1 MKKNLFVVA
10 SPLQIIN
17 ANEAINYFSLINNVF
32 VVIYNSND
40 IHNIQIDNILKNI
53 KTDEVIKIKP
63 SRNGKFFEYVK
74 IIRYLKKYIYNY
86 LFIGDIGSI
95 NRVIIPNLKKDKVFL
110 IDDGIGTM
118 DYYDKFLKS
127 SNLNKYKF
135 LR

>member
-86 LFIGDIGSI
+86 LFIGDMGSI
-95 NRVIIPNLKKDKVFL
+95 NRVIIPNLKKWTASTALINCSGEPIMIKFFFIFSTFL
-110 IDDGIGTM
+110 
-118 DYYDKFLKS
+118 L
-127 SNLNKYKF
+127 
-135 LR
+135 

>member
-63 SRNGKFFEYVK
+63 SQVETIFIIYHLVYGMHNTLNGVY
-74 IIRYLKKYIYNY
+74 
-86 LFIGDIGSI
+86 
-95 NRVIIPNLKKDKVFL
+95 
-110 IDDGIGTM
+110 
-118 DYYDKFLKS
+118 
-127 SNLNKYKF
+127 
-135 LR
+135 